1 MLCGLP
7 FEADCKAFF
16 YFVTVWKGGR
26 DYMELFDLYTKD
38 REKTGDTIER
48 GKNFLSIGII
58 WWYISVFLTAKAI
71 C

>member
-1 MLCGLP
+1 
-7 FEADCKAFF
+7 
-16 YFVTVWKGGR
+16 
-26 DYMELFDLYTKD
+26 MELFDLYTKD